1 MILKFVII
9 FVILSLVISWIIID
23 NANPKFKYK
32 NYKRISDNIIEDYD
46 TGIRY
51 LMEEIKDGPNAS
63 EVKIEVME
71 DGDGNY
77 IPKKYIKRIYNG
89 N

>member
-1 MILKFVII
+1 M
-9 FVILSLVISWIIID
+9 SLVVSWIIID
-23 NANPKFKYK
+23 RANPSPKYK

-51 LMEEIKDGPNAS
+51 LMEEIKDGPNVS

-77 IPKKYIKRIYNG
+77 IPKRHLKRIYNG

>member
-1 MILKFVII
+1 MIWKFVIV
-9 FVILSLVISWIIID
+9 FVILSFVISWIIID
-23 NANPKFKYK
+23 NANPKSKYK
-32 NYKRISDNIIEDYD
+32 NYRRISDNVIEDHD

-77 IPKKYIKRIYNG
+77 IPKRYIKRIYDG

>member
-1 MILKFVII
+1 MIWKFVII
-9 FVILSLVISWIIID
+9 FVILSLVVSWIIID
-23 NANPKFKYK
+23 RANPSPKYK

-46 TGIRY
+46 SGIRY

-63 EVKIEVME
+63 EVKIEVMK

-77 IPKKYIKRIYNG
+77 IPKNYIKRIYNG

>member
-9 FVILSLVISWIIID
+9 FVISSLVISWIIID
-23 NANPKFKYK
+23 NANPKSKYK

-51 LMEEIKDGPNAS
+51 LMEEIKDGPNVS

>member
-1 MILKFVII
+1 MIWKFTII
-9 FVILSLVISWIIID
+9 FVILGLVISWIIID
-23 NANPKFKYK
+23 MANPKSKYK

-63 EVKIEVME
+63 EVKIEVMI
-71 DGDGNY
+71 DGNGDY
-77 IPKKYIKRIYNG
+77 IPKRYLKRLYDG

>member
-9 FVILSLVISWIIID
+9 FVILSLVVSWIIID
-23 NANPKFKYK
+23 NANPKSKYK
-32 NYKRISDNIIEDYD
+32 TYKRISDNIIEDHD

-51 LMEEIKDGPNAS
+51 LMEEIKDGPNVS

-77 IPKKYIKRIYNG
+77 IPKRYLKRIYNG

>member
-1 MILKFVII
+1 MIWKFIII

-23 NANPKFKYK
+23 NANPKTKYR
-32 NYKRISDNIIEDYD
+32 NYRRISDNIIEDYD
-46 TGIRY
+46 SGIRY
-51 LMEEIKDGPNAS
+51 LIEDLKDGPNVS

-71 DGDGNY
+71 DDDGNY
-77 IPKKYIKRIYNG
+77 IPKRYIKRIYNG

>member
-1 MILKFVII
+1 MIWKFVII
-9 FVILSLVISWIIID
+9 FVILGLVISWVIID
-23 NANPKFKYK
+23 NANPSPKYK

-51 LMEEIKDGPNAS
+51 FMEEIKDGPNAL
-63 EVKIEVME
+63 EVKIEVMI
-71 DGDGNY
+71 DGNGNH
-77 IPKKYIKRIYNG
+77 IPKRYLKRIYDG

>member
-1 MILKFVII
+1 MIWKIIII

-23 NANPKFKYK
+23 MANPSPKYK
-32 NYKRISDNIIEDYD
+32 NYKRISNNIIEDYD

-63 EVKIEVME
+63 EVKIEVML
-71 DGDGNY
+71 DGNGNY
-77 IPKKYIKRIYNG
+77 IPKRYIKRIL
-89 N
+89 